1 MSSFGRD
8 VLDKLPIT
16 VDILNLTSKIAEYRG
31 KQTLHER
38 QSPQL
43 LDTLRY
49 HGIIQSTE
57 SSNRIEG
64 ITISARRFASIM
76 KDKSPPK
83 DRSEAEIAGY
93 RDVLRTIHQSH
104 SYILI
109 RPNVIQQL
117 HRDLMAY
124 ASASRGGK
132 WKSVDNVIKETL
144 PSGDQRVRFVPTP
157 AWKTPDAM
165 DGVCREFDMSRDL
178 EKLPDVVLIA
188 MFILDFLC
196 IHPFSDG
203 NGRMARLLTLV
214 LLYQGG
220 YTVGRYVS
228 LEKIVEETKEQY
240 YDTLYQSSQGWHDGK
255 QNVLPWVEY
264 FLTIILRAYRLFEE
278 RVGDVEHRQKRGWK
292 QQRVRDVIQEFLADF
307 RISDVEERCP
317 GVSRATITNTLNDLS
332 KQGLIECVERGRN
345 AKWVKSHGGN

>member
-1 MSSFGRD
+1 MSSFGGD

-31 KQTLHER
+31 KQTLYER
-38 QSPQL
+38 QIPQVL
-43 LDTLRY
+43 VTLRS
-49 HGIIQSTE
+49 HAIIQSTE

-64 ITISARRFASIM
+64 ITVSARRFESIM
-76 KDKSPPK
+76 KEKSPPK

-93 RDVLRTIHQSH
+93 RDVLRTIHDSH

-109 RPNVIQQL
+109 RANMIQQL

-124 ASASRGGK
+124 TGTSRGGN
-132 WKSVDNVIKETL
+132 WKSVDNVIEETL
-144 PSGDQRVRFVPTP
+144 PSGDQQVRFVPTP

-165 DGVCREFDMSRDL
+165 ESLCQKFDMSRDL
-178 EKLPDVVLIA
+178 GKLPDVILIA
-188 MFILDFLC
+188 IFILDFLC

-203 NGRMARLLTLV
+203 NGRMARLLTLL

-228 LEKIVEETKEQY
+228 LEKIIEETKEQY
-240 YDTLYQSSQGWHDGK
+240 YDTLYQSSQGWHAGK

-264 FLTIILRAYRLFEE
+264 FLTVIFRAYRRFEE
-278 RVGDVEHRQKRGWK
+278 RVGDVEHTQKRGWK
-292 QQRVRDVIQEFLADF
+292 QMRVRDVIQDFLADF
-307 RISDVEERCP
+307 RVSDVEERCP
-317 GVSRATITNTLNDLS
+317 GISRATITKTLNDLS
-332 KQGLIECVERGRN
+332 KEDLIECVERGRN
-345 AKWVKSHGGN
+345 AKWVKSH